1 MVTATISPRQL
12 GSAGRVDPRGTSVFL
27 QPVRPCH
34 LSCFP
39 HLSHSHQP
47 PHFLPQA
54 DRGPWHPQAIIISIW
69 PGAQSSGSTFLTSLA
84 SQSPFPSIPST
95 ALQQLCADSPSTK
108 VTAVP
113 AMTKHPLPPW
123 VAWHQMM
130 LRCCLSR
137 LEVTTLR
144 FWKRTLPLGGWERLK
159 LLVLGGFKRVFH
171 QAESQQLGFRGE
183 GQDQV

>member
-12 GSAGRVDPRGTSVFL
+12 GSAGRVDPGGTSVFL

-39 HLSHSHQP
+39 HLSLPHQP
-47 PHFLPQA
+47 PHFLPWA

-69 PGAQSSGSTFLTSLA
+69 LGAQSSGSTFLTSLA

-95 ALQQLCADSPSTK
+95 ALQQLCADSLSTK
-108 VTAVP
+108 VTAAP

-123 VAWHQMM
+123 VARHQMM
-130 LRCCLSR
+130 PRCCLSR
-137 LEVTTLR
+137 LQVTTLR
-144 FWKRTLPLGGWERLK
+144 FWKRKLPLGGWGRLNSEF
-159 LLVLGGFKRVFH
+159 LGGLREFFTWLRVTN
-171 QAESQQLGFRGE
+171 
-183 GQDQV
+183 